1 MGLGVVTMCKVGA
14 GIMSKPGQDL
24 TLCEHSGVG

>member
-14 GIMSKPGQDL
+14 GAKPGQDL